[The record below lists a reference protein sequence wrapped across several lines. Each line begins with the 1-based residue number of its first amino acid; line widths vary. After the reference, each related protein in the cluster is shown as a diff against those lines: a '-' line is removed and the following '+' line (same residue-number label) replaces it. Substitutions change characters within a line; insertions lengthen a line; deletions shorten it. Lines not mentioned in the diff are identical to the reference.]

1 MRRVEI
7 MSELLMKVEMMSQF
21 VELYEDE
28 VHVQMPLALMHVIKL
43 KDITDIEFRRANFFM
58 AGKMTIKYREKGV
71 NESVYYPFNFMFND
85 GMLALVNLINE
96 RRGIVEEKPDVIY
109 KEVIKVRCPYCGGL
123 MDEHSEIC
131 PVCGRP
137 QT

>member
-1 MRRVEI
+1 

-43 KDITDIEFRRANFFM
+43 KDITDIEFKRANFFM
-58 AGKMTIKYREKGV
+58 TGKMTIKYREKGV

-85 GMLALVNLINE
+85 GMVNLLNLLNE
-96 RRGIVEEKPDVIY
+96 RRGMPVEKDRDVII

-123 MDEHSEIC
+123 MDEHDEIC